1 MNVKIASIGF
11 GTVGQGFVELLNG
24 KKDYLSKKYGISFS
38 VVAISD
44 PIKGS
49 IYDPEGL
56 DLNKVFLL
64 LKEKG
69 SLQDYP
75 CTNKGW
81 DSVKTIEESNAD
93 VIVEATPTNLKDGN
107 PGLTHIRK
115 ALSLKKH
122 VISTNKGPVAL
133 AYSKLK
139 QLAKENGVSFRF
151 EGTVLSGTPALNLS
165 LESLAGAHVQE
176 IRGILNGTTNFILTE
191 MSKGKAYEEA
201 LKIAQ
206 QLGYAETDP
215 TADVEGWDA
224 VAKTV
229 ILSNVV
235 MGGEIRVEDV
245 KREGITNIG
254 KSDIDKAKERGKVI
268 KLIASIA
275 KENGIINAK
284 VSPEEIDGGE
294 LLANVNGVLNALVF
308 KTDTLG
314 EVSIIGPGAGRK
326 ETGFSLLTDF
336 IHIFTKKE

>member
-1 MNVKIASIGF
+1 M
-11 GTVGQGFVELLNG
+11 
-24 KKDYLSKKYGISFS
+24 
-38 VVAISD
+38 
-44 PIKGS
+44 
-49 IYDPEGL
+49 
-56 DLNKVFLL
+56 
-64 LKEKG
+64 
-69 SLQDYP
+69 
-75 CTNKGW
+75 
-81 DSVKTIEESNAD
+81 
-93 VIVEATPTNLKDGN
+93 
-107 PGLTHIRK
+107 
-115 ALSLKKH
+115 
-122 VISTNKGPVAL
+122 ISTNKGPVAL

-254 KSDIDKAKERGKVI
+254 KSDIDRAKERGKVI